1 MGGVDT
7 RECYFC
13 ICMTRL
19 LCLIMCYEIELS
31 FYRETEASRSSESLT
46 KRLKGAVGPGSQF
59 LVLVLFLLE
68 FPLSFGNRAVIS
80 LGLEP
85 GLCLSLGREEP
96 SRNSADPEG
105 RCLFSPWVTAQR
117 LVPLKVGQS

>member
-7 RECYFC
+7 REYYFC
-13 ICMTRL
+13 VYMTRI

-46 KRLKGAVGPGSQF
+46 KRLKGAIGPGSQF

-68 FPLSFGNRAVIS
+68 FPLSFRNPSCHFFRLRA
-80 LGLEP
+80 
-85 GLCLSLGREEP
+85 
-96 SRNSADPEG
+96 
-105 RCLFSPWVTAQR
+105 W
-117 LVPLKVGQS
+117 LVPFTGERGAIQELS